1 MIPDM
6 LQIAVVQLSLDIDF
20 KSACGD
26 AGKAKQFTD
35 DFINHMAQ
43 MLGCDPSCIEVNGLS
58 EGSVVVAFTIKTNPS
73 NSSAP
78 GMYIYICVC
87 VNEYDIIQL
96 YVTNICLFVYYLS
109 LT

>member
-1 MIPDM
+1 M

-78 GMYIYICVC
+78 GM
-87 VNEYDIIQL
+87 
-96 YVTNICLFVYYLS
+96 
-109 LT
+109 